1 MLTYCVKCTK
11 KKKKKKKIE
20 NLDLKIFKTKNDKLI
35 M

>member
-11 KKKKKKKIE
+11 KKIKKIE
-20 NLDLKIFKTKNDKLI
+20 NLDLKIFKTNNDKLI